1 MTILMTGL
9 CEKGADQIWKQCND
23 ALYAQGITWL
33 EEAAHAGDAD
43 AWYFLGSCYSWGD
56 GAVGFNEKKAYE
68 CYLKGAL
75 AGSARAV
82 LGALRAGQY
91 DEQMKQSAKY
101 SIEDSYQKVREAA
114 EMGDVYAAWQIAKA
128 IEWEDL
134 VDYMPAQDAAR
145 EKCLEWYEI
154 AADGGIIPAMVKMGK
169 CCKDGLYREKDEK
182 EALRWA
188 NLCAGCGEVWGLF
201 NMGDH
206 YRDEDNPDAAFQ
218 YYLAA
223 ARQGSPRAML
233 YAGKMYLNAQG
244 TERDIQE
251 AVRLLE
257 DAASRNES
265 ESFKEL
271 GDLFY
276 KDELVERDDEMA
288 FYWYG
293 KAYAAGIKETA
304 LPLANLYLRPSD
316 EQDVP
321 RAEKLLRE
329 AAKID
334 AYGQAN
340 LALGNIYR
348 NGLGGEIDM
357 QQAISWYKKGAMLGN
372 PECMEILGCL
382 YFQGEEGIDRDYAKA
397 YEWLKRC
404 EDAGS
409 LQSSSK
415 LAYLYMKGEGCVA
428 DENKAM
434 ELFERAART
443 ECDGYA
449 LYELG
454 FMYERKNE
462 SPEDLERAAQCYQ
475 KAIEM
480 GNESASRRFAH
491 FKKGIFG
498 HWKITY

>member
-23 ALYAQGITWL
+23 ALYPQGITWL

-43 AWYFLGSCYSWGD
+43 AWYFLGHCYSWGD

-68 CYLKGAL
+68 CYLKGAI

-82 LGALRAGQY
+82 LGALRSGQY
-91 DEQMKQSAKY
+91 DEEMKKSARY
-101 SIEDSYQKVREAA
+101 SIEESYLSVRGAA
-114 EMGDVYAAWQIAKA
+114 EAGDVYAAWQLGKA
-128 IEWEDL
+128 VEWEDL
-134 VDYMPAQDAAR
+134 LDYVPTQDSAR
-145 EKCLEWYEI
+145 ENCLIWYEM
-154 AADGGIIPAMVKMGK
+154 AAKGGIIPAMVRMGK
-169 CCKDGLYREKDEK
+169 CFQSGTYCEKDEK
-182 EALRWA
+182 KAFYWA

-201 NMGDH
+201 YMGEY
-206 YRDEDNPDAAFQ
+206 YREKDDPDAAFQ
-218 YYLAA
+218 YYYAA
-223 ARQGSPRAML
+223 ARQGSSRAML
-233 YAGKMYLNAQG
+233 YIGQMYLNARG
-244 TERDIQE
+244 TERDIQA
-251 AVRLLE
+251 AVKELE
-257 DAASRNES
+257 DAASRGEA

-276 KDELVERDDEMA
+276 KDELVERNDERA

-293 KAYAAGIKETA
+293 KAYAAGIKEAA
-304 LPLANLYLRPSD
+304 LPLASLYLRPSD
-316 EQDVP
+316 DQDVP
-321 RAEKLLRE
+321 RAEKLFRE
-329 AAKID
+329 AAEIETD
-334 AYGQAN
+334 GQAS

-357 QQAISWYKKGAMLGN
+357 QQAISWYEKGAMLGN

-382 YFQGEEGIDRDYAKA
+382 YFQGEEGIDRDYKKA
-397 YEWLKRC
+397 FEWLSRC
-404 EDAGS
+404 ESAGC
-409 LQSSSK
+409 LQSYSK
-415 LAYLYMKGEGCVA
+415 LAYLYMKGEGCTA
-428 DENKAM
+428 DENKAK
-434 ELFERAART
+434 ELFERAALT

-454 FMYERKNE
+454 FIYERKNE

-480 GNESASRRFAH
+480 GNESASRRFSH
-491 FKKGIFG
+491 FKKGLFG